1 MTTYGLIGY
10 PIGHSFSEK
19 FFAEKF
25 ARENI
30 NAKYLMLEMPSI
42 NDLMGTLDKLPDQKG
57 FNVTIPY
64 KQQVMPLLDEIDP
77 EAAEVGAV
85 NVVRVGKDA
94 NGKRTLKGYNSDIYG
109 FWESIKPFIK
119 KDIHKKALILGT
131 GGASKAVLYMLRKNG
146 IETLFVSRSKR
157 EGMITYD
164 ELTPAIM
171 DEYKVI
177 VNCSPVGM
185 HPHVDECP
193 DIPYECLT
201 ADHLAFD
208 LVYNPDVTL
217 FLKKSAEQGAATKNG
232 LEMLHL
238 QAIRAWEIWNME

>member
-19 FFAEKF
+19 FFSEKF

-30 NAKYLMLEMPSI
+30 DAKYLMLEMPSI
-42 NDLMGTLDKLPDQKG
+42 DELMGTLDNLPEQKG

-146 IETLFVSRSKR
+146 IETLFVSRAKK
-157 EGMITYD
+157 EGMITYED
-164 ELTPAIM
+164 ITPEIM
-171 DEYKVI
+171 NEYKVI

-193 DIPYECLT
+193 AIPYECMT
-201 ADHLAFD
+201 PDHLAFD

>member
-42 NDLMGTLDKLPDQKG
+42 NDLMGTLDKLPNQKG

>member
-1 MTTYGLIGY
+1 MTTYGLVGY

-30 NAKYLMLEMPSI
+30 DAKYLMLEMPSI
-42 NDLMGTLDKLPDQKG
+42 NDLMGTLDKLPHQKG

-64 KQQVMPLLDEIDP
+64 KQQVMPLLDAIDP

-85 NVVRVGKDA
+85 NVVKVGKDA
-94 NGKRTLKGYNSDIYG
+94 DGKRTLTGYNSDIYG

-119 KDIHKKALILGT
+119 PEVHKKALILGT

-157 EGMITYD
+157 EGMISYE
-164 ELTPAIM
+164 ELTPEIM
-171 DEYKVI
+171 NDYKVI

-193 DIPYECLT
+193 AIPYECIT
-201 ADHLAFD
+201 PDHLAFD

-217 FLKKSAEQGAATKNG
+217 FLKKAAEHGAATKNG

-238 QAIRAWEIWNME
+238 QAIRAWEIWNKE

>member
-157 EGMITYD
+157 EGMITYED
-164 ELTPAIM
+164 ITPAIM

-193 DIPYECLT
+193 AIPYECMT
-201 ADHLAFD
+201 PDHLAFD

-238 QAIRAWEIWNME
+238 QAIRAWEIWNMV

>member
-19 FFAEKF
+19 FFSEKF

-30 NAKYLMLEMPSI
+30 DAKYLMLEMPSI
-42 NDLMGTLDKLPDQKG
+42 DELMGTLDNLPEQKG

-146 IETLFVSRSKR
+146 IETLFVSRSQK
-157 EGMITYD
+157 EGMITYED
-164 ELTPAIM
+164 ITPEIM
-171 DEYKVI
+171 NEYKVI

-193 DIPYECLT
+193 AIPYECMT
-201 ADHLAFD
+201 TDHLAFD

>member
-185 HPHVDECP
+185 HPHVNECP

>member
-1 MTTYGLIGY
+1 MTTYGLVGY

-19 FFAEKF
+19 FFSEKF

-30 NAKYLMLEMPSI
+30 DAKYLMLEMPSI
-42 NDLMGTLDKLPDQKG
+42 NDLMGTLDKLPYQKG

-64 KQQVMPLLDEIDP
+64 KQQVMHLLDAIDP

-85 NVVRVGKDA
+85 NVVKVGKDA
-94 NGKRTLKGYNSDIYG
+94 NGKRTLTGYNSDIYG

-119 KDIHKKALILGT
+119 RDVHKKALILGT
-131 GGASKAVLYMLRKNG
+131 GGASKAVLYMLHKNG
-146 IETLFVSRSKR
+146 IETLFVSRSKK
-157 EGMITYD
+157 EGMITY
-164 ELTPAIM
+164 EEITPEIM
-171 DEYKVI
+171 DEYKII

-185 HPHVDECP
+185 HPHVNECP
-193 DIPYECLT
+193 ALPYECMT
-201 ADHLAFD
+201 PNHLAFD

-217 FLKKSAEQGAATKNG
+217 FLKKASEQGAATKNG

-238 QAIRAWEIWNME
+238 QAIRAWEIWNKE